1 MIRRM
6 VNGKSPRKSPRT
18 KKINNKKSKTSQIL
32 NAIDK
37 WTQRERQL
45 KAELARLKAELAR
58 LQVEFIQVRKQKH
71 MLYNSLTKITSP
83 RKL

>member
-18 KKINNKKSKTSQIL
+18 KRKNNKKSETSQIL

-37 WTQRERQL
+37 LTQLELQL
-45 KAELARLKAELAR
+45 KAKLEK
-58 LQVEFIQVRKQKH
+58 IKKQKR
-71 MLYNSLTKITSP
+71 MLWLSLSKITSP
-83 RKL
+83 KKL

>member
-18 KKINNKKSKTSQIL
+18 KRKNNKKSETSQIL

-37 WTQRERQL
+37 LTQLELQLKAKLEKIKKQKQPHFIKLQL
-45 KAELARLKAELAR
+45 KAE
-58 LQVEFIQVRKQKH
+58 I
-71 MLYNSLTKITSP
+71 
-83 RKL
+83 

>member
-18 KKINNKKSKTSQIL
+18 KRTNNKKSETSQIL

-37 WTQRERQL
+37 LTQLELQL
-45 KAELARLKAELAR
+45 KAKLEKIKR
-58 LQVEFIQVRKQKH
+58 QKR
-71 MLYNSLTKITSP
+71 MLWLSLSKITSP
-83 RKL
+83 KKL

>member
-18 KKINNKKSKTSQIL
+18 KRKNNKKSETSQIL

-37 WTQRERQL
+37 LTQLELQL
-45 KAELARLKAELAR
+45 KA
-58 LQVEFIQVRKQKH
+58 
-71 MLYNSLTKITSP
+71 
-83 RKL
+83 KLE

>member
-18 KKINNKKSKTSQIL
+18 KRTINKKSETSHIL

-37 WTQRERQL
+37 LTQLELHL
-45 KAELARLKAELAR
+45 KARLEK
-58 LQVEFIQVRKQKH
+58 IKKQKRVF
-71 MLYNSLTKITSP
+71 YISLSKITSP

>member
-1 MIRRM
+1 M
-6 VNGKSPRKSPRT
+6 VNYKSPRKSPRT

-32 NAIDK
+32 SVIEKLA
-37 WTQRERQL
+37 QRERQL
-45 KAELARLKAELAR
+45 KAELAQLKAEL
-58 LQVEFIQVRKQKH
+58 IQVRKQKH

>member
-6 VNGKSPRKSPRT
+6 VNYKSPRKSPRI

-32 NAIDK
+32 NVIDEL
-37 WTQRERQL
+37 TQRERQL
-45 KAELARLKAELAR
+45 KAEL
-58 LQVEFIQVRKQKH
+58 IQVRKQKH

-83 RKL
+83 KKL

>member
-18 KKINNKKSKTSQIL
+18 KRTINKKSETSQIL

-37 WTQRERQL
+37 LTQLELQL
-45 KAELARLKAELAR
+45 KAKLEK
-58 LQVEFIQVRKQKH
+58 VKKQKR
-71 MLYNSLTKITSP
+71 MLWLSLSKITSP
-83 RKL
+83 KKL